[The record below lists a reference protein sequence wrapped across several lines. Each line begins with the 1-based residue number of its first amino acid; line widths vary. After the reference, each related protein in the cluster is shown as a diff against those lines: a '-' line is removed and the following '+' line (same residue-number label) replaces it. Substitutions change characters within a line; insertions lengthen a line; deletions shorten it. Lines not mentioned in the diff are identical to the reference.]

1 MARRAAVASLLL
13 ALVLAP
19 GVSAA
24 DTGGLLVTCWPG
36 YEVFLDG
43 EAAGTTVVE
52 QDGLFLPSVAAGLHT
67 VRVERDGYLPFE
79 AEIEVPAGGLVEL
92 KVGRLEPAAGAIRVV
107 AEPGRRVYLDG
118 RLVGLTTG
126 DAGGLEIVGLEAG
139 GYELRVEK
147 LGYEAVVRRVEV
159 PAGGVATVPVEG
171 MAEVGDTP
179 PAEVGEAPM
188 AAVAAPGAGEVVRP
202 ERPAP
207 VAAEAPVSDLPVL
220 RRTEDV
226 KADVLFGYRARG
238 RAIEAGGTVAVHRE
252 RGGPRSPVMVFWCVD
267 RAECLEQTSA
277 SFPPGSYRFRVNCR
291 PAEGDDAD
299 RFLELDAGSG
309 SSYLVD
315 VTFDAPGRC
324 TAEIVEVD
332 AGE

>member
-1 MARRAAVASLLL
+1 MARRRLVVASVLL
-13 ALVLAP
+13 ALAFAP
-19 GVSAA
+19 CASAA
-24 DTGGLLVTCWPG
+24 DSGGLLVTCWPG
-36 YEVFLDG
+36 YEVLLDG
-43 EAAGTTVVE
+43 EPAGTTVVE

-67 VRVERDGYLPFE
+67 VRVERDGYLPWE
-79 AEIEVPAGGLVEL
+79 AEVEVPAGGLVEL

-126 DAGGLEIVGLEAG
+126 EAGGLEIVDLAAG
-139 GYELRVEK
+139 DYEVRVEK
-147 LGYEAVVRRVEV
+147 LGYEGVVLQVEV
-159 PAGGVATVPVEG
+159 PAGGVATVPVAG
-171 MAEVGDTP
+171 MVQVGAA
-179 PAEVGEAPM
+179 PAGDVPR
-188 AAVAAPGAGEVVRP
+188 AAIAAPGAGEVSEPVRP
-202 ERPAP
+202 TPEPA
-207 VAAEAPVSDLPVL
+207 SDLPVL
-220 RRTEDV
+220 TRTDDV

-238 RAIEAGGTVAVHRE
+238 AAIEAGGTVAVHRE

-277 SFPPGSYRFRVNCR
+277 SFAPGSYRFRVNCR

-299 RFLELDAGSG
+299 RFLELDAASG
-309 SSYLVD
+309 ASYLVD

-332 AGE
+332 AGG